1 MALDSIQKRISRTI
15 ADEKSKL
22 TKEELFQ
29 SAEFSRHLEDLIR
42 TVLSPYK
49 ASASLDLA
57 WEDGG
62 NTAYTDGRNIHQ
74 NLNCELV
81 MQYEDLY
88 AAYCAQLG
96 LTFHECSH
104 ILWHDFTK
112 DDKARE
118 ELANEGLLTGQLPDT
133 DTDEELDEFVSAVKD
148 ERTRP
153 IFVRLYDDL
162 TNILIDPHDENKSID
177 RYGGLVEQSILVL
190 RAALQRSI
198 APLER
203 VVAQPHDKLAVMYN
217 LVLQFA
223 RFGEIVCDDLEKA
236 REHEYV
242 QTVFELAPIITA
254 AVGTDRYTELLGYI
268 NQLMY
273 ALWHLIKDEM
283 SQQEAHSGGGNDTG
297 EGGTNGQPEG
307 RQNSD
312 PASNAVQNIL
322 NKLEAGAKNAGTSV
336 APKNRAT
343 NRTAQKGDGGAPA
356 GGASEAAAQSDL
368 SSLLN
373 AIAQGRAEEKVKKEV
388 LDELCKEINALDR
401 SSSHKNFPLSV
412 ERPERA
418 DPTLRKRYAEMMEDL
433 KPYSRKLQ
441 KLIFEALRDLKD
453 GCITHKRSFGR
464 IVEAKY
470 GYRPDEKY
478 FANKK
483 LPQDLPDMAVC
494 VLIDHSGS
502 MSGDRIE
509 ASSKAAMLLYDF
521 ATASD
526 IPVCVLGHCTG
537 GNRVDIKLYTTFDK
551 VNDSEKYPL
560 ANMQPYGCNRDG
572 AAIEVATAM
581 LAKRP
586 EEVKLLIVISD
597 GQPNHTNYGG
607 RAAMDDIQTIVRKGK
622 KMGVETIAL
631 AIGSDKERIKEIYG
645 ADNFVDISD
654 LSALPKTMANIVKK
668 RVIPN

>member
-1 MALDSIQKRISRTI
+1 MAMDSIQKRISRAI

-29 SAEFSRHLEDLIR
+29 SAEFSRHLEDLVR
-42 TVLSPYK
+42 AVLSPYK

-57 WEDGG
+57 WENGSS
-62 NTAYTDGRNIHQ
+62 TAYTDGRNIHQ

-96 LTFHECSH
+96 LAFHECSH

-112 DDKARE
+112 DGKARDTLE
-118 ELANEGLLTGQLPDT
+118 EEGLLTGQLPDT
-133 DTDEELDEFVSAVKD
+133 DTDEELDEFLRAVKD
-148 ERTRP
+148 EGTRP

-162 TNILIDPHDENKSID
+162 TNILIDPHDENLSID

-198 APLER
+198 KPFER
-203 VVAQPHDKLAVMYN
+203 VVTQPHDKLGVIYN

-223 RFGEIVCDDLEKA
+223 RFGEIVCDDFEKT

-242 QTVFELAPIITA
+242 QNVFVLAPIITA
-254 AVGTDRYTELLGYI
+254 AVGTDRYTELLGYV
-268 NQLMY
+268 NQIMFT
-273 ALWHLIKDEM
+273 LWRLIKDEM
-283 SQQEAHSGGGNDTG
+283 SQQNDPSGGNDAG
-297 EGGTNGQPEG
+297 EGGKNGQPQTGES
-307 RQNSD
+307 SD
-312 PASNAVQNIL
+312 PTSNTVQNIL

-622 KMGVETIAL
+622 KMGVETVAL

-645 ADNFVDISD
+645 ADNFVDISN

>member
-1 MALDSIQKRISRTI
+1 MAMDSIQKRISRAV

-22 TKEELFQ
+22 TKEELFR
-29 SAEFSRHLEDLIR
+29 SAEFSRHLEDLVR
-42 TVLSPYK
+42 AVLSPYK

-57 WEDGG
+57 WENGSS
-62 NTAYTDGRNIHQ
+62 TAYTDGRNIHQ

-96 LTFHECSH
+96 LAFHECSH

-112 DDKARE
+112 DGKARDTLE
-118 ELANEGLLTGQLPDT
+118 EEGLLTGQLPDT
-133 DTDEELDEFVSAVKD
+133 DTDEELDEFLRAVKD
-148 ERTRP
+148 EGTRP

-177 RYGGLVEQSILVL
+177 RYGGLVEQSIVVL
-190 RAALQRSI
+190 RTALQRAI
-198 APLER
+198 EPFET
-203 VVAQPHDKLAVMYN
+203 VVAQPHDKLEVMYN

-254 AVGTDRYTELLGYI
+254 AVGTDRYTELLGYV
-268 NQLMY
+268 NQIVY
-273 ALWHLIKDEM
+273 TLWRLIKDEM
-283 SQQEAHSGGGNDTG
+283 SQQKDPSGGGNDAG
-297 EGGTNGQPEG
+297 EGGQNGPPQSGE
-307 RQNSD
+307 NSD

-343 NRTAQKGDGGAPA
+343 NRTAQKGDGGVPA

-373 AIAQGRAEEKVKKEV
+373 AIAQDRAEEKVKKEV
-388 LDELCKEINALDR
+388 LDEMCKEINALDR

-412 ERPERA
+412 ERPGRA
-418 DPTLRKRYAEMMEDL
+418 DAIVRKRYTEMMEGL

-483 LPQDLPDMAVC
+483 LPQDLPDMSVC

-502 MSGDRIE
+502 MSGERIA

-526 IPVCVLGHCTG
+526 IPVCVLGHCTC

-607 RAAMDDIQTIVRKGK
+607 KAAMGDIQTIVRKGK

-631 AIGSDKERIKEIYG
+631 AIGSDKERIREIYG
-645 ADNFVDISD
+645 ADNFVDIAD